1 MKKLGLSLTVCF
13 LVMALTLVGCS
24 PYPTEPTSLEHLRE
38 LIAAANARTK
48 TGVDNPAAEISSQS
62 SQPQQNATAQPAKPD
77 GDEYDRPY
85 LGYVPDYYVANLT
98 EAEKRG
104 QQTWY
109 FWTGGNEKFF
119 RDIAKI
125 THGENDF
132 LTLLDAR
139 PDKALTTG
147 DKPHL
152 QRDER
157 FKKMGT
163 INDPDCRAA
172 TKPDKYGLWLDE
184 CPKDSHG
191 TGIMGAR
198 KFPNPDFE
206 PTKWDVAK
214 YYQPGKQRAAIEP
227 PYRIGLSC
235 GICHIAFN
243 PTKPPADPE
252 HPKWENLASAIGN
265 QYIREGALFG
275 GNLSANDFRR
285 QVLDSQPPGTSDT
298 SRIATDHI
306 NNPNAINAI
315 FNLPQRPRHQEVQN
329 DGTTQAVPYI
339 LKDGAD
345 SIGVAGASERVYLN
359 IGSCSDYW
367 ITLHDPLLGR
377 TEQKPFDVPTARKQC
392 EFYNKTEAR
401 MADAEAFLST
411 LKPLRLE
418 DTPGGEAY
426 LTKDEKVLEKGKL
439 AFADTCASCH
449 SSKQPPKEI
458 AADSEQ
464 AKKWYRQSVLASDFL
479 DGNFLSDDKR
489 YPITEIG
496 TNAARALATNAK
508 KGHVWDQFSS
518 KTYKELP
525 SPGTLTLENPF
536 NEDKPIRFKVPSGG
550 TGYYR
555 TPSLISLWSSAPF
568 LHNNMRGK
576 YTGDPSLK
584 GRMEAFNDA
593 IEQQLWPEKRNKIIK
608 RTDRD
613 TVLELGNLKADI
625 PKGTPINLLANL
637 DPRTTPEILQSKL
650 NSPVG
655 GAVLQSLVKL
665 VPDEVLTPLLLKYNQ
680 APDFNENHGHDY
692 GTKLSDEDKLALIE
706 FIKTF

>member
-1 MKKLGLSLTVCF
+1 MKKFRFSLIACL
-13 LVMALTLVGCS
+13 LVMVLMLVGCS
-24 PYPTEPTSLEHLRE
+24 PYKYEPTSLERLRE
-38 LIAAANARTK
+38 LIAEANARTNA
-48 TGVDNPAAEISSQS
+48 GVSTYPGEISA
-62 SQPQQNATAQPAKPD
+62 QPSEPAQDYTAQPSKPD
-77 GDEYDRPY
+77 QEYDRAY
-85 LGYVPDYYVANLT
+85 LGYLPDYYVGEMT

-119 RDIAKI
+119 RDIAKR

-132 LTLLDAR
+132 LSLLDAR
-139 PDKALTTG
+139 PDKELLPG
-147 DKPHL
+147 DQHHV
-152 QRDER
+152 QRNER
-157 FKKMGT
+157 FKQMGT
-163 INDPDCRAA
+163 INDPACKAA

-184 CPKDSHG
+184 CPKDANA
-191 TGIMGAR
+191 TGVMGAR
-198 KFPNPDFE
+198 KFPNPNFN
-206 PTKWDVAK
+206 PAQWDVAK
-214 YYQPGKQRAAIEP
+214 YYQTGEERAKIEP
-227 PYRIGLSC
+227 PYQIGISC

-243 PTKPPADPE
+243 PTNPPADTE
-252 HPKWENLASAIGN
+252 NPKWENLTSAIGN

-275 GNLSANDFRR
+275 GTLPADDFRR

-315 FNLPQRPRHQEVQN
+315 FNLPQRPRHEEVMN
-329 DGTTQAVPYI
+329 DGSKEAVPYI

-345 SIGVAGASERVYLN
+345 SIGVAGASERVYIN

-367 ITLHDPLLGR
+367 LTLHDPLLGR
-377 TEQKPFDVPTARKQC
+377 TEQKPFDIPTARKNCQ
-392 EFYNKTEAR
+392 YWSKTEKR

-411 LKPLRLE
+411 LKPLHLK
-418 DTPGGEAY
+418 DAPGGEAY
-426 LTKDEKVLEKGKL
+426 LTKDEEVLNRGKI
-439 AFADTCASCH
+439 AFADTCARCH
-449 SSKQPPKEI
+449 SSKQPPAQI

-464 AKKWYRQSVLASDFL
+464 AKQWYRESVLSSDFL
-479 DGNFLSDDKR
+479 EGNFLSDDKR
-489 YPITEIG
+489 YPVTEIG

-536 NEDKPIRFKVPSGG
+536 NPDKPIKFKVPDGG

-555 TPSLISLWSSAPF
+555 TPSLISVWSSAPL

-576 YTGDPSLK
+576 FTGDPSVA

-593 IEQQLWPEKRNKIIK
+593 IEQQLWPEKRKKIIK
-608 RTDRD
+608 RTDRK
-613 TVLELGNLKADI
+613 TYLEIAKLKADV

-637 DPRTTPEILQSKL
+637 DPRTTPTILQQKL
-650 NSPVG
+650 NSDLG
-655 GAVLQSLVKL
+655 GKVLQSLVKL
-665 VPDEVLTPLLLKYNQ
+665 VPDEVLTPLLLKSNQ
-680 APDFNENHGHDY
+680 APDFYENHGHDF
-692 GTKLSDEDKLALIE
+692 GTDLPDEDKRALIE